1 MEKDCDVLT
10 EGVQNTCNLW
20 IMANGTPVPEQGKGC
35 LVIDKWVFGI
45 NDVDDSNDLDTLP
58 EGLGAWEEQI
68 RFDHKIVSVSAV
80 PDNAWLT
87 SGGRLAI
94 CTMSVLTEDSILTGC
109 VTKDDT
115 AVPGMQLGPN
125 GPASPDGIIEQI
137 TVCPNTA
144 DLLARPGDFRPS
156 KDNGVLTS
164 LEDDNCEV
172 TDIYGEQIP
181 GTLPGQLTV
190 VCGDAHIFIR
200 MLQGDLDLDCDV
212 DVSDDQA
219 IAFRYGSGWGNGY
232 AWVDTDGDTV
242 LDTIQVLY
250 DPWYDLDPKWRGGD
264 GDIDIK
270 DLQFVFGRNWS
281 TCQAP
286 IPNDQAITVPPQ

>member
-58 EGLGAWEEQI
+58 EGLGAWEEKI
-68 RFDHKIVSVSAV
+68 RFDHNIVSVSAV

-137 TVCPNTA
+137 TVCPNKIG
-144 DLLARPGDFRPS
+144 R
-156 KDNGVLTS
+156 
-164 LEDDNCEV
+164 
-172 TDIYGEQIP
+172 
-181 GTLPGQLTV
+181 
-190 VCGDAHIFIR
+190 AH
-200 MLQGDLDLDCDV
+200 V
-212 DVSDDQA
+212 
-219 IAFRYGSGWGNGY
+219 
-232 AWVDTDGDTV
+232 
-242 LDTIQVLY
+242 
-250 DPWYDLDPKWRGGD
+250 
-264 GDIDIK
+264 
-270 DLQFVFGRNWS
+270 
-281 TCQAP
+281 
-286 IPNDQAITVPPQ
+286 